1 MYRLL
6 LVDDEFLVREAISE
20 NIHWNE
26 LGYQLVSICE
36 NGKEAMEYIKE
47 FQVDVVMTDIC
58 MPFVDGI
65 ELSRYIHENYP
76 KISVIIFS
84 GYDEFEYAKKAIK
97 YGVSEYLLKPVTR
110 DELSD
115 ILISL
120 KEKIDKKREKESE
133 FNKLSGSYFK
143 NRILIQS
150 KIIENLIMGNQTE
163 EESRREIEEYGLHM
177 DYLEYRIAIIEI
189 DIYSDLYNVNEDKI
203 KQGEM
208 KSFVIYNISN
218 EIMKKYEAGE
228 VCKEDNNRGLLLFWT
243 NYPRELEQKIRIIC
257 KEIQEAVYKVLKSTV
272 TIGIGEKVHSL
283 ADLHKSYYDAADML
297 IYRYLWDENQIF
309 DREKL
314 QNQLEG
320 NVKLDN
326 IIEQVILSVKLKEM
340 GQIEKNLI
348 RIQELFKESYTGR
361 NKVCLHLY
369 QIVTKTCDLLK
380 ASDLTEEFIYQTKEN
395 AITCITGAR
404 SLTEAMCVLK
414 KFCHMACEE
423 LDKQKNSSGNKQA
436 MLANDYIE
444 KHYGDFD
451 LTLNSICSYLCIS
464 TSHFSSIFKIYTGDT
479 FMEVL
484 IRTRMQK
491 AMELLENT
499 NLRNY
504 EIAEKVG
511 FRDPHYFSIA
521 FKKMT
526 GKSPKEYAKE
536 KRK

>member
-6 LVDDEFLVREAISE
+6 LVDDEFLVREAMRE

-26 LGYQLVSICE
+26 LGYELVSICE

-47 FQVDVVMTDIC
+47 CPIDVVMTDIC

-65 ELSRYIHENYP
+65 ELSRYVHENYP
-76 KISVIIFS
+76 QINVIIFS

-120 KEKIDKKREKESE
+120 KEKIDKKKEKESE
-133 FNKLSGSYFK
+133 FNKLNESYFK

-150 KIIENLIMGNQTE
+150 KIIEKLIMGNQTE
-163 EESRREIEEYGLHM
+163 EESLREIEEYGLHM

-218 EIMKKYEAGE
+218 EIMKKYKAGE
-228 VCKEDNNRGLLLFWT
+228 VCKGDNNRGLILFWT
-243 NYPRELEQKIRIIC
+243 NHQRELKQKITIIC
-257 KEIQEAVYKVLKSTV
+257 KEIQEAIYKVLELPV

-283 ADLHKSYYDAADML
+283 TDLHKSYYDAENML
-297 IYRYLWDENQIF
+297 MYRYLWDENQIF

-314 QNQLEG
+314 QRQLED

-326 IIEQVILSVKLKEM
+326 LIELVILGVKLKERA
-340 GQIEKNLI
+340 QIEQNLI
-348 RIQELFKESYTGR
+348 KIQEFLKGSYIQK
-361 NKVCLHLY
+361 NKVCLYLY
-369 QIVTKTCDLLK
+369 QIVTKTCDVLR
-380 ASDLTEEFIYQTKEN
+380 ASDLTEEFIYQTKED
-395 AITCITGAR
+395 AITQITESR
-404 SLTEAMCVLK
+404 SLTEGMCVLK
-414 KFCHMACEE
+414 KFCNRACEE
-423 LDKQKNSSGNKQA
+423 LDKQKNSVGSKQA
-436 MLANDYIE
+436 MIAIDYIE

-451 LTLNSICSYLCIS
+451 LNLNSICSYLCIS

-536 KRK
+536 KRE